1 MSVRHASTPAPSL
14 LASLADA
21 ERSIAPQV
29 LRQLRQA
36 IIQGELPPGT
46 VVSEAEIA
54 RRLGVSRQPVREAFI
69 KLQEAGLLSVRP
81 QRGTVV
87 QRISLE
93 AVHGARFVREAVEAA
108 IARAAAEARSPD
120 LAVRLEALIAEQEA
134 AAGRADAVGFLSLD
148 EAFHRAI
155 AEGVGLAFAWTS
167 LEVIK
172 AQMDRV
178 RFLSFEGATPL
189 PELIRQHRAIAEAI
203 AAGRADAAEAA
214 MRTHL
219 REILASLP
227 RIAAAHPD
235 FFEPPRK
242 EDAP

>member
-1 MSVRHASTPAPSL
+1 
-14 LASLADA
+14 
-21 ERSIAPQV
+21 
-29 LRQLRQA
+29 
-36 IIQGELPPGT
+36 
-46 VVSEAEIA
+46 
-54 RRLGVSRQPVREAFI
+54 
-69 KLQEAGLLSVRP
+69 
-81 QRGTVV
+81 
-87 QRISLE
+87 
-93 AVHGARFVREAVEAA
+93 
-108 IARAAAEARSPD
+108 
-120 LAVRLEALIAEQEA
+120 
-134 AAGRADAVGFLSLD
+134 
-148 EAFHRAI
+148 
-155 AEGVGLAFAWTS
+155 
-167 LEVIK
+167 
-172 AQMDRV
+172 MDRV

>member
-1 MSVRHASTPAPSL
+1 MSARHATTPAPSL
-14 LASLADA
+14 LATLADA
-21 ERSIAPQV
+21 EGSIAPQV

-36 IIQGELPPGT
+36 IIQGELPPGSL
-46 VVSEAEIA
+46 VSEAEIA

-87 QRISLE
+87 QRISIE

-108 IARAAAEARSPD
+108 VARAAAEARPPA
-120 LAVRLEALIAEQEA
+120 LPARLEALIAEQEIA
-134 AAGRADAVGFLSLD
+134 ARRADAAGFLRLD

-155 AEGVGLAFAWTS
+155 AESAGLAFAWTA
-167 LEVIK
+167 LEAIK

-189 PELIRQHRAIAEAI
+189 PELIRQHRAIADAI
-203 AAGRADAAEAA
+203 AAGRAEAAEAA
-214 MRTHL
+214 MRAHL
-219 REILASLP
+219 REILSSLP
-227 RIAAAHPD
+227 RIAAEHPD
-235 FFEPPRK
+235 FFDPPRK